1 MGRLKKLL
9 TLVLSVALLLTINVS
24 VFGAELNA
32 NEKKILAQFNEEP
45 FSSNLDKKYINQFEN
60 YFSQDNVTIEKSQAD
75 SFIEYSISCFAVY
88 SVPYGLLATVEPSP
102 SHE

>member
-9 TLVLSVALLLTINVS
+9 TLVLSAALLLTINVS

-32 NEKKILAQFNEEP
+32 NEKKILAQFKEEP
-45 FSSNLDKKYINQFEN
+45 FASNLDKKYINQFEN

-75 SFIEYSISCFAVY
+75 SFIE
-88 SVPYGLLATVEPSP
+88 
-102 SHE
+102 